1 MILKSKT
8 KVLGE
13 KIVSFPLCPLRFPHI
28 LPWYQS
34 WSCALRSWR
43 LTAWALVRQSN
54 YRNAFH
60 FPVFLINCNEQWSV
74 FFVMATSIEDFFKN
88 QRPSSVSARRFS
100 ILIMKTNEMHYFS
113 DLFYK
118 VLYVFR
124 TNPLSIIRSISALY
138 KRNRYLL
145 C

>member
-1 MILKSKT
+1 
-8 KVLGE
+8 
-13 KIVSFPLCPLRFPHI
+13 
-28 LPWYQS
+28 
-34 WSCALRSWR
+34 
-43 LTAWALVRQSN
+43 
-54 YRNAFH
+54 
-60 FPVFLINCNEQWSV
+60 
-74 FFVMATSIEDFFKN
+74 MATSIEDFFKN